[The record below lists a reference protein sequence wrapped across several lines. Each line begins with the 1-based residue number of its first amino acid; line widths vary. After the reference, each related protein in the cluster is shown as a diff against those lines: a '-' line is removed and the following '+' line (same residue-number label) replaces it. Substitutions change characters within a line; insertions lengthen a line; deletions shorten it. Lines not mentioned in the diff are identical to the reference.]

1 MQKQPRFRLTEP
13 VNALFHITDVEIQL
27 RKLFVL
33 LRRTLEPV
41 EDALLNGAHVL
52 IFIHE
57 YRVEPGGFQ
66 LFELRVAE
74 HAQREML
81 QIVKIQRG
89 RVGLFLLIGQ
99 MKGLHGSVQPPQ
111 GRNHGVH
118 IVHRRFQPNGQKC
131 LQGLDA
137 VLVALAQGL
146 VPFDK
151 AHLVPGDGLD
161 PGNGDEPA
169 LLQPRHHGGKAL
181 PHSFRQGVQRV
192 QIGFDGSVQPF
203 GEAAFLRQAAAFV
216 PDPHHAFQHQR
227 TFPKKDL
234 RQRVVFQIVQRPRF
248 FRLLLQPSQRVGPG
262 QQERI
267 HLLHHLYQLLF
278 RQLVK
283 QRCQLPLGFGAG
295 VQGFQCFLLRVP
307 VQALQRALV
316 PQPELRVDLA
326 ETEMFP
332 DDLLAIGMN
341 GGDLR
346 LPHQLRLTGHGGVA
360 ERRVPHGG
368 LQPVPQLGG
377 GGTGIGH
384 HQHPVDGIVLV
395 PDQMKNTPHQ
405 YGGLAA
411 ARRGGYQQLSVFRV
425 DGALLFRGKI
435 HSGSV
440 LPNDDKT
447 FPFIVAQTA
456 HGGNEKSYCPAS
468 SLAKMP
474 RLG

>member
-1 MQKQPRFRLTEP
+1 MPKQEPFLFQPGQHRPAALLHGVALQVRRTLHRVIEAGRVREVQPDMGQLLLTEIEQRAAHHRKQGRVVPGVIQQHEQLHRLNGFLPRKRALPRVGIHGDLMGGQHRFHLIGHALADGQQNSDIPIVEHAALAAGHGLAHPVQNIPGDPLGLGLGGFFGFAHLTQMQLGHGVFLRRHAGIEHGTAVVVDLRHPAIHHVQEGAIHRVQHALPAAEISVEDDLPLFGSFLCGKSLQLVQKQPRLRLTEP
-13 VNALFHITDVEIQL
+13 VNALLHITDVEIQL

-66 LFELRVAE
+66 LFQLRVAE

-81 QIVKIQRG
+81 QIVKVQRG

-99 MKGLHGSVQPPQ
+99 VKDFHGPVQTPQ

-161 PGNGDEPA
+161 PGNGDETA
-169 LLQPRHHGGKAL
+169 LLQARHHGGKAL

-216 PDPHHAFQHQR
+216 PDPHHAFQHQ
-227 TFPKKDL
+227 
-234 RQRVVFQIVQRPRF
+234 
-248 FRLLLQPSQRVGPG
+248 
-262 QQERI
+262 
-267 HLLHHLYQLLF
+267 
-278 RQLVK
+278 
-283 QRCQLPLGFGAG
+283 
-295 VQGFQCFLLRVP
+295 
-307 VQALQRALV
+307 
-316 PQPELRVDLA
+316 
-326 ETEMFP
+326 
-332 DDLLAIGMN
+332 
-341 GGDLR
+341 
-346 LPHQLRLTGHGGVA
+346 
-360 ERRVPHGG
+360 
-368 LQPVPQLGG
+368 
-377 GGTGIGH
+377 
-384 HQHPVDGIVLV
+384 
-395 PDQMKNTPHQ
+395 
-405 YGGLAA
+405 
-411 ARRGGYQQLSVFRV
+411 
-425 DGALLFRGKI
+425 
-435 HSGSV
+435 
-440 LPNDDKT
+440 
-447 FPFIVAQTA
+447 
-456 HGGNEKSYCPAS
+456 
-468 SLAKMP
+468 
-474 RLG
+474 